1 MEKGN
6 DGRSFGIIMYNCQA
20 SDIAYDYI
28 AGKIRKGEWQPGD
41 KIATEAQ
48 LCEDIQV
55 SRIAIRQAIEK
66 LVALSVLKKIQG
78 SGTYVEQIE
87 NMSIMSAS
95 VLMGNKEQTLGILEF
110 RKMFDPYNVELF
122 IKRCSYSEVVE
133 LEDNYRK
140 MVEAANDMKSFQ
152 YLDQEFHNIIAN
164 GTRNMMIIQISNLFN
179 DIFNENQAELYH
191 SVGPENAIKYH
202 KYILDNIKE
211 KNTELAAIYAR
222 MSIEQS
228 IKQISSIENEEV

>member
-122 IKRCSYSEVVE
+122 IKRCSYSEVAE

-140 MVEAANDMKSFQ
+140 MVEAAHDMRSFQ